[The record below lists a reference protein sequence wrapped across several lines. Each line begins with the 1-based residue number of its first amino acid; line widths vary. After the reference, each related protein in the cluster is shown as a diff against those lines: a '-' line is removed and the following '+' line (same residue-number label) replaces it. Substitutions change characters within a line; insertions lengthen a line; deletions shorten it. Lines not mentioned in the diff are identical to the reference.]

1 MNARALLLPGGGIC
15 RFYNGHKRKD
25 VHGIKVHA
33 KVLQNT
39 VIWKYCN
46 GHGNMDAHGMK
57 KQPVL
62 QPYVIDWT
70 YYAGLLKTVVLLSLM
85 NA

>member
-1 MNARALLLPGGGIC
+1 MNGLALLLPGMGIC
-15 RFYNGHKRKD
+15 RFYNGQERKD

-33 KVLQNT
+33 QVLLDA

-46 GHGNMDAHGMK
+46 GHGKMDAHGMK

-62 QPYVIDWT
+62 QSDIIDWT
-70 YYAGLLKTVVLLSLM
+70 HYAGLLKTVVLLSLM
-85 NA
+85 IA